1 MGERILIPVSNFS
14 PWSRAI
20 TRTLVRIENSADVS
34 VLLLHVFDTETRR
47 TVVKENTED
56 DTLDAL
62 AASRSGV
69 RAASDV
75 LSDADITHEIRG
87 FEAPDLGPAIL
98 DVVVDEDVDRIY
110 MYNRKRSPAGKAV
123 FGSTIAYV
131 LSNATVPVV
140 VLPDDAT
147 YGEKG

>member
-1 MGERILIPVSNFS
+1 MED
-14 PWSRAI
+14 
-20 TRTLVRIENSADVS
+20 SAGVT
-34 VLLLHVFDTETRR
+34 VLLLHVFDAETRR
-47 TVVKENTED
+47 VLVDKETPED

-75 LSDADITHEIRG
+75 LSDADITYEIRG
-87 FEAPDLGPAIL
+87 LEAPDLGPAIL
-98 DVVVDEDVDRIY
+98 DVVADEDIDRIY

-147 YGEKG
+147 YGEKE

>member
-1 MGERILIPVSNFS
+1 MED
-14 PWSRAI
+14 
-20 TRTLVRIENSADVS
+20 SADVT
-34 VLLLHVFDTETRR
+34 VLLLHVFDAETRR
-47 TVVKENTED
+47 ALVDKETPED

-75 LSDADITHEIRG
+75 LSDADITYEIRG
-87 FEAPDLGPAIL
+87 LEASDLGPAIL
-98 DVVVDEDVDRIY
+98 DVVADEDVDRIY

-147 YGEKG
+147 YGEQE